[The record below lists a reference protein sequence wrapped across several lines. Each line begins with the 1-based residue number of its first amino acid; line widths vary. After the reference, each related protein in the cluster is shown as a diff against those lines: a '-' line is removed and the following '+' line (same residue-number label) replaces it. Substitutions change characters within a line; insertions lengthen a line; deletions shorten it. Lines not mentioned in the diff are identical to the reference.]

1 MLKKIFSG
9 VQPSGNL
16 HLGNFLGAIKNFVS
30 LQNQEN
36 TDCVYCIVDLHAI
49 TTKQDPKALKENI
62 RETLATFIASG
73 IDPKKA
79 LYLISLAVSA
89 HSEGAWILSCI
100 ARMGWL
106 NRMTQF
112 KEKAGKD
119 KEKASVGLY
128 SYPILM
134 ASDILLY
141 DSTHVPVG
149 DDQKQHLELCR
160 DIAQKFNLDFNVPDF
175 LKVPE
180 PIIQKYFSRIM
191 SLKDGTKKM
200 SKSDPSDLSRVNLT
214 DDKDVIKN
222 KIKKAKTDS
231 LPISEKD
238 IEKRFEAKNLLEIYS
253 SLSEKKIEDTINQ
266 FDGRNFSEFKE
277 KLSDIMVEKISPISL
292 EINKLLNDKKYLD
305 KILIEGI
312 EKADKIANKKILEM
326 KKLLDFKM
334 FVQTQTTPNPNSLK
348 FIPGKAVSNKGPIEI
363 TDKKNINNEL
373 VKNILSI
380 NGVTGIFLG
389 EDFLSVNKKSE
400 IEWQDLKHIIISY
413 INEFYSSGN
422 ELVIDD
428 KSEKNVSEFKEI
440 EKKIIK
446 ILETK
451 IRPAVARD
459 GGDIKFNKFENGIVE
474 VKLQGSCS
482 GCPSSVITLKNGVQ
496 NLLTHYIPEV
506 KEVIAI

>member
-73 IDPKKA
+73 IDPKKS
-79 LYLISLAVSA
+79 IIFNQSAVSA

-231 LPISEKD
+231 LPISEKG

-266 FDGRNFSEFKE
+266 FDGKNFSEFKE
-277 KLSDIMVEKISPISL
+277 ELSDIMVEKISPISL

-326 KKLLDFKM
+326 KK
-334 FVQTQTTPNPNSLK
+334 
-348 FIPGKAVSNKGPIEI
+348 
-363 TDKKNINNEL
+363 
-373 VKNILSI
+373 
-380 NGVTGIFLG
+380 
-389 EDFLSVNKKSE
+389 
-400 IEWQDLKHIIISY
+400 IIG
-413 INEFYSSGN
+413 F
-422 ELVIDD
+422 
-428 KSEKNVSEFKEI
+428 
-440 EKKIIK
+440 
-446 ILETK
+446 
-451 IRPAVARD
+451 
-459 GGDIKFNKFENGIVE
+459 
-474 VKLQGSCS
+474 
-482 GCPSSVITLKNGVQ
+482 
-496 NLLTHYIPEV
+496 
-506 KEVIAI
+506 